1 MTRHRFVPTI
11 LGPLMLAAAG
21 AACQQAP
28 AGPAPAD
35 AAALRSEAAAAR
47 GARLF
52 AGTVPLEGW
61 IRGETQL
68 LPPGVPAC
76 ANCHTL
82 AAPAAVPVPTALSAP
97 SVAVAAF
104 PAGPGVAPRLGP
116 WPWLGA
122 HARRGGA
129 PTAYTADTFCRA
141 LRTGLDPSGAPLD
154 AGMPVYRLGDAD
166 CAVLWQFLSTTVPR

>member
-1 MTRHRFVPTI
+1 MTRHRCVPTT
-11 LGPLMLAAAG
+11 LGLLMLAAIA
-21 AACQQAP
+21 AACQQVP
-28 AGPAPAD
+28 VGPPHGD
-35 AAALRSEAAAAR
+35 AAALRSEAAASR

-61 IRGETQL
+61 IRGETQP

-82 AAPAAVPVPTALSAP
+82 AAPGAMAVPTALSAP

-104 PAGPGVAPRLGP
+104 PAGAGAAPRLGP
-116 WPWLGA
+116 WLGSP
-122 HARRGGA
+122 ARRSGS

-141 LRTGLDPSGAPLD
+141 LRTGLDASGAPLD
-154 AGMPVYRLGDAD
+154 GGMPVYRLGDAD
-166 CAVLWQFLSTTVPR
+166 CAVLWQFLSTTVSR